1 MAIVTPTIKG
11 YPVLEANVLKARRT
25 GRIWSQYELDET
37 SFSTGKA
44 FNGMI
49 LAVDDVNKCVKF
61 PSVNASATTGEDD
74 VYALHFSVEA
84 EYEHKG
90 LNTFAVAREKVDNE
104 PNISV
109 HYPRMFELS
118 VGDVLTT
125 NCVKLDGT
133 HVTAVEGAT
142 TNTSLEYMVNGTT
155 TTPVYGGIDT
165 SGYIM
170 LDTVKPKVGP
180 VMKVVAQNTLPNGE
194 WAVKLA
200 VVKA

>member
-49 LAVDDVNKCVKF
+49 LAIDDVNKCVKL
-61 PSVNASATTGEDD
+61 PVATTTADE

-104 PNISV
+104 PNVSV

-125 NCVKLDGT
+125 NCVKLANNTNVASINDANDT
-133 HVTAVEGAT
+133 KSVKALISAT
-142 TNTSLEYMVNGTT
+142 TPTTIYGGVGTT
-155 TTPVYGGIDT
+155 
-165 SGYIM
+165 GYIM
-170 LDTVKPKVGP
+170 LDTVKPTVGP
-180 VMKVVAQNTLPNGE
+180 IMKVVEQNTLPNGD

>member
-1 MAIVTPTIKG
+1 MPNVIPTING

-25 GRIWSQYELDET
+25 GRIWSQYELDEA

-49 LAVDDVNKCVKF
+49 LAVDDVNKCVKL
-61 PSVNASATTGEDD
+61 PEATTTADE

-104 PNISV
+104 PNVSV

-125 NCVKLDGT
+125 NCVQLDGSN
-133 HVTAVEGAT
+133 VTAVTTDAAT
-142 TNTSLEYMVNGTT
+142 SVAKIVSGTT
-155 TTPVYGGIDT
+155 STVYGGVDP
-165 SGYIM
+165 SGYIK
-170 LDTVKPKVGP
+170 LDTTKPTVGP
-180 VMKVVAQNTLPNGE
+180 VMKVVEQNTLPNGD

>member
-11 YPVLEANVLKARRT
+11 YPVLEANVLKARHT

-49 LAVDDVNKCVKF
+49 LAIDDVNKCVKF
-61 PSVNASATTGEDD
+61 PSVNASATTGADD

-104 PNISV
+104 PNVSV

-133 HVTAVEGAT
+133 HVTAI
-142 TNTSLEYMVNGTT
+142 SGTT
-155 TTPVYGGIDT
+155 DTSVESIVSSTTGSVVYGGIDT

-170 LDTVKPKVGP
+170 LDTVKPVAGP